1 MTITGYM
8 DNVSPK
14 EMEIFIQNFIKENF
28 FCFTFIIKRSKS
40 LKYPKLTVE
49 DVEFVYLN
57 EKRFNK
63 SYVYI
68 ICSKEKFFE
77 KKQAIIE

>member
-14 EMEIFIQNFIKENF
+14 EIEIFIQNFIKENF
-28 FCFTFIIKRSKS
+28 FCFTFVIKRSKS

-63 SYVYI
+63 SYIYI

-77 KKQAIIE
+77 KK

>member
-14 EMEIFIQNFIKENF
+14 EIEIFIQNFIKENF
-28 FCFTFIIKRSKS
+28 FCFTFVIKRSKS

-63 SYVYI
+63 S
-68 ICSKEKFFE
+68 
-77 KKQAIIE
+77 